1 MSLAFEWQAPGFP
14 AIPCAVLERADQPA
28 WLDEHAYW
36 TAEAEDGLE
45 GYGVA
50 QAHHLF
56 ILPNAPERS
65 AS

>member
-1 MSLAFEWQAPGFP
+1 MA
-14 AIPCAVLERADQPA
+14 CNVLERADQPA
-28 WLDEHAYW
+28 WAAEHAYW
-36 TAEAEDGLE
+36 TAEPHTDPLI

-50 QAHHLF
+50 QAHHLY